1 LQNKR
6 KHEPQRKLVNFANA
20 SFLCAAENVHSL
32 TYKSHQ
38 LTACVENAQDAVL
51 FTCCLH
57 FVLCLSQVA
66 GAGAE
71 TAPEEALARVFL

>member
-1 LQNKR
+1 MCNQK
-6 KHEPQRKLVNFANA
+6 
-20 SFLCAAENVHSL
+20 CAQPHIQITPTYL
-32 TYKSHQ
+32 T
-38 LTACVENAQDAVL
+38 CVENAQDAVL

-71 TAPEEALARVFL
+71 TAPEEALARVSFLGIFETYSHIIFYKELG

>member
-1 LQNKR
+1 MNRKENWLTLQMHHFYVQPKMCT
-6 KHEPQRKLVNFANA
+6 A
-20 SFLCAAENVHSL
+20 SHPNHTNLPDM
-32 TYKSHQ
+32 
-38 LTACVENAQDAVL
+38 DAVL

-71 TAPEEALARVFL
+71 TAPEEALARVFF